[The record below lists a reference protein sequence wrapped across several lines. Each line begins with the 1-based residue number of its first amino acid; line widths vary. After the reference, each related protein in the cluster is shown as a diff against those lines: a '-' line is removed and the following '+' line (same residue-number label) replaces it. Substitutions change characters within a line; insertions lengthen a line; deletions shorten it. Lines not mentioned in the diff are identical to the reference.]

1 MRSALLIEVQH
12 HGSFLA
18 PNIMFHFF
26 SEMQEGVAVGGVTGQ
41 TEMDHLQDVSV
52 CLREWSN
59 F

>member
-1 MRSALLIEVQH
+1 MSH
-12 HGSFLA
+12 FLGA
-18 PNIMFHFF
+18 HQEYFYFF
-26 SEMQEGVAVGGVTGQ
+26 SEMQEGVAVVGVAGQ